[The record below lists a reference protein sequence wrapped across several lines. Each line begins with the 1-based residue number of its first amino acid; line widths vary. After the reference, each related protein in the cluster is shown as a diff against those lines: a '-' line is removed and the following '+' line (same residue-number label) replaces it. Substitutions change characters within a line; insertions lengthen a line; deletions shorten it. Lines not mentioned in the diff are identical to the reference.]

1 LKLPNLDQFTKDT
14 HINEPRYNGASV
26 IALHFPRHLPVR
38 PIANEL
44 VRMMIR
50 MFVPQLAQSADFSD
64 FSGLRSL
71 SSSGIVLCGKMLD
84 HIYEALIG
92 AQITGLNQQQKT
104 LVTKTAELDGL
115 DAGLDTDANR
125 AANVARRDILRED
138 IVALQAQIAEWPVVI
153 VDIIV
158 KAIEFYEKI
167 RPGDVLD
174 SLYRN
179 ILQVAYKQFRATSTP
194 MSEATTTKL
203 LQLLLRTSTSM
214 KSAAFR
220 AAFRLMLTCMTYNW
234 ATEDEIVQLI
244 QAGEADKMRVF
255 LMCMMHGIDVTCD
268 LATTELRLWTFSLNN
283 GPIRRPE
290 VDRQTQNAE
299 VEENNTKRGVDICL
313 SLSTSIDYFDD
324 IRYNVRCMEKAA
336 FEVPNPVILS
346 TFLREDSQAVG
357 VDEDGSVRTDRDNQH
372 NFMVQLKNHFRDEA
386 FATQSGFM
394 LDLLDDFFA
403 MYADKAVHLWTT
415 SNIMPAALYIQNGT
429 TELPSLAY
437 HGNMVVENDRRKTRE
452 EIRCVGHLG
461 NSFPG
466 CACIRQGK
474 GMLNMY
480 EKQPTAVHV
489 M

>member
-1 LKLPNLDQFTKDT
+1 
-14 HINEPRYNGASV
+14 
-26 IALHFPRHLPVR
+26 
-38 PIANEL
+38 
-44 VRMMIR
+44 
-50 MFVPQLAQSADFSD
+50 
-64 FSGLRSL
+64 
-71 SSSGIVLCGKMLD
+71 
-84 HIYEALIG
+84 
-92 AQITGLNQQQKT
+92 
-104 LVTKTAELDGL
+104 
-115 DAGLDTDANR
+115 
-125 AANVARRDILRED
+125 
-138 IVALQAQIAEWPVVI
+138 
-153 VDIIV
+153 
-158 KAIEFYEKI
+158 
-167 RPGDVLD
+167 
-174 SLYRN
+174 
-179 ILQVAYKQFRATSTP
+179 

-203 LQLLLRTSTSM
+203 LQLLLRTSTST

-220 AAFRLMLTCMTYNW
+220 AAFRLMLLCMTYNW
-234 ATEDEIVQLI
+234 VTDDETVQNI
-244 QAGEADKMRVF
+244 QNGEADKMRVF

-268 LATTELRLWTFSLNN
+268 LEGTALDRWTFSLNN
-283 GPIRRPE
+283 GQIRRPE

-324 IRYNVRCMEKAA
+324 IRYNVHCMEKAA

-346 TFLREDSQAVG
+346 TFLREDAQAVG
-357 VDEDGSVRTDRDNQH
+357 VDEDGSVRTDKDDQH
-372 NFMVQLKNHFRDEA
+372 NFMVQLKNHFRDDD
-386 FATQSGFM
+386 FKPQSGFM

-403 MYADKAVHLWTT
+403 MYADKAVHLWST